1 MVCSCKID
9 LLPLFLSNLS
19 NLRMVLIHSFWCA
32 MTSWREF
39 LSLNSLIV
47 GVVTSSWMDF
57 LALTWLE
64 RRPMDPMWHEWND
77 PNMIQLW
84 NFVNQKMFFRIGTIY
99 LVHIRG
105 SLLMAQPA
113 VLCYTRVSP
122 LKKLFCEQR
131 LRHDDCEGLCLDL
144 IVEGL
149 WRHFRR
155 SVTTFPRI
163 RRANCT
169 HRFQWS
175 QIFANLCKISV
186 GGLFR
191 RVVSCGSC
199 HTALCEVGIIG
210 AGRTGK
216 VAARIFSM
224 GITAWMSLSLSNQGS
239 TETHHKS
246 S

>member
-1 MVCSCKID
+1 
-9 LLPLFLSNLS
+9 
-19 NLRMVLIHSFWCA
+19 
-32 MTSWREF
+32 MTSWREI
-39 LSLNSLIV
+39 LSLNTLIV

-84 NFVNQKMFFRIGTIY
+84 NFVNQKMFSRIGTIY
-99 LVHIRG
+99 LVHIRA

-113 VLCYTRVSP
+113 VLCYTWVSP

-175 QIFANLCKISV
+175 QIFANLCKSRWEV
-186 GGLFR
+186 CFVASCLVE
-191 RVVSCGSC
+191 VVTPHC
-199 HTALCEVGIIG
+199 
-210 AGRTGK
+210 
-216 VAARIFSM
+216 ARW
-224 GITAWMSLSLSNQGS
+224 ASLVLAELERLLQGS
-239 TETHHKS
+239 SAWESRPQCHYHCQIKVQLRHIINHHKIS
-246 S
+246 